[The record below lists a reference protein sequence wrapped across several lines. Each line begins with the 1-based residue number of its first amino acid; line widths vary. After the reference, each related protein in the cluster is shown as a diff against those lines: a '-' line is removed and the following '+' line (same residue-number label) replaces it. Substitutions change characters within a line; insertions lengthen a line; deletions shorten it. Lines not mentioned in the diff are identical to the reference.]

1 MKYRKDYQETHD
13 IDWFFRLNGKAYH
26 AASNGGMLPDAID
39 SANNRNLQVEIESL
53 DFVYDEESIIIENE
67 NEDGNV
73 DLSSFKEYARKGFI
87 SLDRTISANDN
98 ERLHY
103 HKVAYPSSEESG
115 VPTDLMNRLPVLSNQ
130 DIEIE

>member
-53 DFVYDEESIIIENE
+53 YFVYDEESIIIENE

-98 ERLHY
+98 KRLHY
-103 HKVAYPSSEESG
+103 HIVVSPSSKESKISQ
-115 VPTDLMNRLPVLSNQ
+115 DLMNRLPLLSEN
-130 DIEIE
+130 DIVIK